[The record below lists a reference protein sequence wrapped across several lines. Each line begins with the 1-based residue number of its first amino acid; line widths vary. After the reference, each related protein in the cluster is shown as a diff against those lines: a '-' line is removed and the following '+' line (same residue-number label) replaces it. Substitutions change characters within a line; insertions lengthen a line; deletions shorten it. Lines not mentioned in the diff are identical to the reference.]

1 MKKNLREAIETLD
14 QIDEG
19 AKFNFVSHREA
30 VDKIISENKR
40 VGQVLTKNKEDFAA
54 AFNKDAAKLQK
65 ALGVS
70 AKLARAFWEDWNAE
84 F

>member
-1 MKKNLREAIETLD
+1 MNLREAIENLD
-14 QIDEG
+14 KIDEG
-19 AKFNFVSHREA
+19 AKFSFVSHRES
-30 VDKIISENKR
+30 VDNIIRENKR
-40 VGQVLTKNKEDFAA
+40 VGQILARDKKDYAA

-70 AKLARAFWEDWNAE
+70 AKLARTFWEDWHAE